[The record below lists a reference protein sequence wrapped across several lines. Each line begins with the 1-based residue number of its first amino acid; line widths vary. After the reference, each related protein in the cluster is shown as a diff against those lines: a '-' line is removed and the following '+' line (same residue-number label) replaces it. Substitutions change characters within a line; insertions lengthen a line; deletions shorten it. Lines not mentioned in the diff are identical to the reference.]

1 MRRLFLIGCW
11 LVAICL
17 STAAQS
23 NLTYELTIGTAGPVA
38 LVDTFPSSYA
48 SEKVNIQVESQE
60 WKVESQEWKEESQ
73 EYDYVFVAPG
83 AMPTGQGFDSVY
95 CYTDN
100 EGHAWS
106 VWRNNTEIKNRTRRV
121 LVHNA
126 REVFLS
132 YILLH
137 TQQPARSIAWLGW
150 IAASLLLMAGL
161 VYIVLTIRHRSREK
175 RLPTVEQERLRRQR
189 NDNRRHWGSQLYLW
203 IVLLVLYA
211 PIALIAVF
219 SFTESK
225 VLGNWTGFS
234 FDLYLNLFSGHTDSG
249 LHSALGYTLGIALI
263 AAVCSTILGTLAAI
277 GIYNM
282 RARQRKVVSLLNS
295 VPMINP
301 DIITGISLFLLF
313 VALGISQGMAT
324 VCIAHVVFCTPYVVL
339 NVLPRLS
346 RMNPNTYEAALD
358 LGATPL
364 QALRMVM
371 LPELW
376 PGMLAGFFLALTLSV
391 DDFGVTFFTKGSGGL
406 DTLSTFIYSDARKG
420 GLTPEL
426 RPLFTIILLIM
437 LGVLIYINMK
447 DKKKEQK

>member
-23 NLTYELTIGTAGPVA
+23 NLTYKLTIGTAGPVA

-60 WKVESQEWKEESQ
+60 WKVESQEWKVESQ
-73 EYDYVFVAPG
+73 EYDYIFVAPG

-100 EGHAWS
+100 EGQAWS

-175 RLPTVEQERLRRQR
+175 HLR
-189 NDNRRHWGSQLYLW
+189 
-203 IVLLVLYA
+203 VA
-211 PIALIAVF
+211 
-219 SFTESK
+219 
-225 VLGNWTGFS
+225 
-234 FDLYLNLFSGHTDSG
+234 
-249 LHSALGYTLGIALI
+249 
-263 AAVCSTILGTLAAI
+263 
-277 GIYNM
+277 IYN
-282 RARQRKVVSLLNS
+282 RIFGKRSS
-295 VPMINP
+295 
-301 DIITGISLFLLF
+301 
-313 VALGISQGMAT
+313 
-324 VCIAHVVFCTPYVVL
+324 FC
-339 NVLPRLS
+339 
-346 RMNPNTYEAALD
+346 
-358 LGATPL
+358 
-364 QALRMVM
+364 
-371 LPELW
+371 
-376 PGMLAGFFLALTLSV
+376 
-391 DDFGVTFFTKGSGGL
+391 K
-406 DTLSTFIYSDARKG
+406 
-420 GLTPEL
+420 
-426 RPLFTIILLIM
+426 
-437 LGVLIYINMK
+437 
-447 DKKKEQK
+447 

>member
-23 NLTYELTIGTAGPVA
+23 NLTYKLTIGTAGPVA

-60 WKVESQEWKEESQ
+60 WKVESQE
-73 EYDYVFVAPG
+73 YDYIFVAPG

-100 EGHAWS
+100 EGQAWS

-150 IAASLLLMAGL
+150 IAASLLLMAGI
-161 VYIVLTIRHRSREK
+161 VYIVLTIRHRSKEK

-371 LPELW
+371 LPE
-376 PGMLAGFFLALTLSV
+376 
-391 DDFGVTFFTKGSGGL
+391 
-406 DTLSTFIYSDARKG
+406 
-420 GLTPEL
+420 
-426 RPLFTIILLIM
+426 
-437 LGVLIYINMK
+437 
-447 DKKKEQK
+447 